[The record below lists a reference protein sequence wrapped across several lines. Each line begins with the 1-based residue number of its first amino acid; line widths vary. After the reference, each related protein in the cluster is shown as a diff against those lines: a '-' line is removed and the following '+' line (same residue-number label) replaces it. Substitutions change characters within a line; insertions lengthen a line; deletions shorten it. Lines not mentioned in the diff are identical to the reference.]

1 MFADQIQSYMWL
13 LYVLILALYSLIVLQ
28 IPLGGSRS
36 RIWAARNLK
45 PRSEILL
52 VHAIFLGV
60 IFDILLLTTRLYFD
74 LSQSAH
80 PWLVQDV
87 LSFRRFRFSP
97 LDCAFIAV
105 ITVIGLIE
113 RRFIYVDA
121 VTGKKDLPDDLD
133 FY

>member
-1 MFADQIQSYMWL
+1 MFEDLGQAFLWL
-13 LYVLILALYSLIVLQ
+13 LFAATMVVYSFVVLQ
-28 IPLGGSRS
+28 ISFGGSRS
-36 RIWAARNLK
+36 RIWAARNMK

-52 VHAIFLGV
+52 IHGIFLGV
-60 IFDILLLTTRLYFD
+60 IFNILLLTTRLYYA
-74 LSQSAH
+74 LSESAH
-80 PWLVQDV
+80 SWLVH
-87 LSFRRFRFSP
+87 SFVSYRPRLTP

-105 ITVIGLIE
+105 VTVVGFIE